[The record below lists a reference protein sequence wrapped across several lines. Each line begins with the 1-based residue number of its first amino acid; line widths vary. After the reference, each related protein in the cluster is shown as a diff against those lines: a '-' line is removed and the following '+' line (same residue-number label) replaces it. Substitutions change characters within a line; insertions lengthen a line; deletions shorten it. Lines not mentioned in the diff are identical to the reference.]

1 VPRSPRARCALI
13 ALALAACSTPSSEL
27 DGGDLMGVF
36 DHKDASVDAASE
48 AGAKDAGRIK
58 DASAPPPSAPA
69 PSATPRAPTEGSCV
83 AAEGLPDTEIKRTL
97 GRPACRSSDVLEWKD
112 ANGAPRYACVVSP
125 PGVETR
131 APLPLVVYFHAED
144 EDPSGVDKRT
154 GLRKLAARFDMT
166 GDPAHTGFIV
176 LAPQGRRLRAGK
188 AGNAF
193 DDDYTGEDNVDLA
206 TVDHFVAALDARNL
220 VDKRRVYALGSR
232 KGGHMA
238 ATYAMMRA
246 DRVAAFATYGADAPR
261 ASWTCPGPPPPA
273 LFVYRACDQIAP
285 CDSVERWIRAREAIS
300 AETLGLRLGAANGE
314 EPSCALNKKCTAIVG
329 TANHHRWPKGREED
343 IMRFLARHT
352 LTVRQ

>member
-1 VPRSPRARCALI
+1 MPRLPRALCAL
-13 ALALAACSTPSSEL
+13 LLAACSTPSSEI

-36 DHKDASVDAASE
+36 EHKDASADAPSE
-48 AGAKDAGRIK
+48 AGTPRDAGRGK
-58 DASAPPPSAPA
+58 DASAPAPVASAA
-69 PSATPRAPTEGSCV
+69 PSAAPRAPTEGSCV

-112 ANGAPRYACVVSP
+112 ATGAPRYACVVSP

-131 APLPLVVYFHAED
+131 APLPLVIYFHAED
-144 EDPSGVDKRT
+144 EDPSGVDKHT
-154 GLRKLAARFDMT
+154 GLRKLGARFDMT

-176 LAPQGRRLRAGK
+176 LAPQGRRLHAGK

-193 DDDYTGEDNVDLA
+193 DADYTGEDNVDLA

-220 VDKRRVYALGSR
+220 VDKRRVYALGSSN
-232 KGGHMA
+232 GGHMA

-246 DRVAAFATYGADAPR
+246 DRVAAFATYGSDAPR

-285 CDSVERWIRAREAIS
+285 CDAVERWIRAREAIS
-300 AETLGLRLGAANGE
+300 AVTQGLRLGGANGD

-329 TANHHRWPKGREED
+329 TANHRRWPKGREED
-343 IMRFLARHT
+343 IVRFLARHT
-352 LTVRQ
+352 LTVKP